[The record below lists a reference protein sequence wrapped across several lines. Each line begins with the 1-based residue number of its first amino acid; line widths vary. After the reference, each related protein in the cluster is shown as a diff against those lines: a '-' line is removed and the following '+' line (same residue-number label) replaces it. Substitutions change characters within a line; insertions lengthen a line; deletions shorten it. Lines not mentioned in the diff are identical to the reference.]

1 MQFHIVI
8 ANKMNELSM
17 DVIMARS
24 VKWLPHIYVNT
35 TNGSNLHIQC
45 EKAVREGFKSATIK
59 KTTWV

>member
-1 MQFHIVI
+1 
-8 ANKMNELSM
+8 M

-45 EKAVREGFKSATIK
+45 EKAVREGIKSATIK
-59 KTTWV
+59 KQHEYKMDVAVSAIWYLHN